1 MFQNVKKQKQIEH
14 RQVISILKWKK
25 ENHINIRPIVVLKSK
40 ITLSLVIKIC
50 KTRNNRYI

>member
-50 KTRNNRYI
+50 